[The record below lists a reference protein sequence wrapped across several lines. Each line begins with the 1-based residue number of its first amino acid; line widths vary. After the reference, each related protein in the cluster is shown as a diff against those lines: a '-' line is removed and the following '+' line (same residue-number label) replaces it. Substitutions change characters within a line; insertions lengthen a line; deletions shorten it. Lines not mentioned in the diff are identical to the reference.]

1 MPSNDLRPPATIEAS
16 SRRALWVGEA
26 RDVELAIAGRRL
38 AERMAVVEA
47 PDARSAGAIWDAA
60 IAADGLPTG
69 TTPTLVLLA
78 TDRPGRWQLDDTICL
93 GRRWPLAPIV
103 SLLTSL
109 GDGRRRSGPPLSGV
123 EDVVW
128 HDLPGRLEHWL
139 GEIDAGRPG
148 PLGLPS
154 TARREERLLEGG
166 FARPARSDGGLAVS
180 LVAAREG
187 DLEPLVDL
195 LRLTGRRVVSR
206 SCGRPRFDEPAP
218 VLVWD
223 LVSLDGDALDW
234 LRMLI
239 ANRPGLAVVLLES
252 FPRGDS
258 TEAALRAGARA
269 VLGRPVS
276 LESLAGTLAGL
287 DAAPMRPAFAL
298 GRRSE
303 AR

>member
-1 MPSNDLRPPATIEAS
+1 MPPNDLRPPASIEAM
-16 SRRALWVGEA
+16 RRAVWIGQVAGS
-26 RDVELAIAGRRL
+26 ELAIARRRL
-38 AERMAVVEA
+38 AERMAVVDA
-47 PDARSAGAIWDAA
+47 PDARSAGAIFEAA
-60 IAADGLPTG
+60 VEAAGLPAG
-69 TTPTLVLLA
+69 TAPTLVLLA
-78 TDRPGRWQLDDTICL
+78 TDRPGRWKLDDTICL

-109 GDGRRRSGPPLSGV
+109 GDGRRRSGPPLAGV

-139 GEIDAGRPG
+139 GELDAGRPG
-148 PLGLPS
+148 PLGLPA

-166 FARPARSDGGLAVS
+166 FTRPVRSDGGLAVS

-187 DLEPLVDL
+187 DLEPLADL
-195 LRLTGRRVVSR
+195 LRLAGRRVVGR
-206 SCGRPRFDEPAP
+206 SCGRPRLDEPAP

-223 LVSLDGDALDW
+223 VVSLDGDALDW

-276 LESLAGTLAGL
+276 LESLAGTLAWL